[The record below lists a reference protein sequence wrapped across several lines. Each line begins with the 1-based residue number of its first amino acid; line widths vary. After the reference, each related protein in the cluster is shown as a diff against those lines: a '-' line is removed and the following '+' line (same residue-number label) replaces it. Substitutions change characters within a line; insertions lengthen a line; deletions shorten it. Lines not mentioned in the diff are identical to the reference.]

1 MRGEPT
7 GEVGAEV
14 DPVRPGLPG
23 RSELEVVRPGLP
35 GRSRAVRADR
45 VKEADRAD
53 RVKEAP
59 RLGLPGR
66 PGRSRDDRVKEL
78 ALTGDDRVGEGGG
91 CDMRAPVSDRSEAEP
106 EPVARR
112 PNGAN
117 CARGKLHETGADTG
131 RRYDLDQVHWPE
143 IDLDQV

>member
-14 DPVRPGLPG
+14 DAVRPGLPG

-66 PGRSRDDRVKEL
+66 GRRGGSRDDRVNEL

-91 CDMRAPVSDRSEAEP
+91 CDIRASASPP
-106 EPVARR
+106 KRR
-112 PNGAN
+112 ELSQGGNYVNG
-117 CARGKLHETGADTG
+117 L
-131 RRYDLDQVHWPE
+131 
-143 IDLDQV
+143 

>member
-14 DPVRPGLPG
+14 DAVRPGLPG

-59 RLGLPGR
+59 RLGLPGL
-66 PGRSRDDRVKEL
+66 GRSRDDRVNEL

-91 CDMRAPVSDRSEAEP
+91 CDILLRSP
-106 EPVARR
+106 PKTARTLA
-112 PNGAN
+112 G
-117 CARGKLHETGADTG
+117 GKLRERAFLCVGK
-131 RRYDLDQVHWPE
+131 
-143 IDLDQV
+143 